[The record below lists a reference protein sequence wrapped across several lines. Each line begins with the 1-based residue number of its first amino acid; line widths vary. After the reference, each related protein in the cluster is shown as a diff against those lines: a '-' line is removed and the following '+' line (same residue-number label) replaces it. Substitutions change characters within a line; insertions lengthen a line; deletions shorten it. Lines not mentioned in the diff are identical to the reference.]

1 MLSEV
6 QIRLDDPPPHGDVAD
21 HDEDE
26 GQGEADAEEE
36 GARVDKSG
44 LRVNHVALPEI
55 VIIAECSVPSADTGH
70 HQHDGIDP
78 NTKDGHPDVLEHTVC
93 HLRIAQTKTPADRHR
108 GNGHE
113 GCVSVDVT
121 EAAVQH
127 TSVIAGRTVS
137 SVDELKRKRKIRYPP
152 SSKCRYKVLDTM

>member
-1 MLSEV
+1 M
-6 QIRLDDPPPHGDVAD
+6 
-21 HDEDE
+21 
-26 GQGEADAEEE
+26 
-36 GARVDKSG
+36 
-44 LRVNHVALPEI
+44 
-55 VIIAECSVPSADTGH
+55 
-70 HQHDGIDP
+70 
-78 NTKDGHPDVLEHTVC
+78 LEHTVC

-137 SVDELKRKRKIRYPP
+137 SVDELKRKRKIRYSL
-152 SSKCRYKVLDTM
+152 SSKCRYHVTICWEACDTVEEVSPGQIDDEDVCIFHRHKMHYGFFMCDGPGNGEEGQQVPE